1 MNKLSFESFQ
11 KNLSK
16 YLEEVVKFGKSFTVE
31 TDKGNVVVLS
41 ESDYSG
47 LKETLYLNSQKGL
60 VDRILEGSKED
71 PSQMKE
77 WDLKDL

>member
-1 MNKLSFESFQ
+1 MNKLSFDSFQ

-16 YLEEVVKFGKSFTVE
+16 YLEKVVKFGKSFTIE

-41 ESDYSG
+41 ESEYNG
-47 LKETLYLNSQKGL
+47 LKETLYLYSQKGV
-60 VDRILEGSKED
+60 VDKILEGSKED

-77 WDLKDL
+77 WDDKDL